1 MARAR
6 RDSSLAAVAARRLA
20 AQRIARR
27 EHRDPAALV
36 SWMGALQAQDPAAA
50 RWAVGIRLAGAP
62 VTEAA
67 VQRALDEGSIIRTHV
82 MRWTWQLVAPA
93 DLHWILPLVGPEMIR
108 RAARRFRE
116 LDLDEATV
124 RRSRAV
130 LERALR
136 DGGHRTRDELGA
148 ALEEAGI
155 PIADGR
161 LSHLLGRAE
170 LEGVICSG
178 AARGKLAT
186 FALLEARAPR
196 SGTAWPRDRALAELA
211 RRYFRSRG
219 PATLAD
225 FVWWS
230 GLRPAEA
237 RVALDS
243 VRAELAAETLEG
255 RDAWRDPQQPAGT
268 PAALADAHLVPPFDE
283 LLIAYKDR
291 GAVLDPQ
298 HATYMNAGGGM
309 LPGAVVL
316 GARVVGTWRRTLVR
330 DQVAVQVRPFARMPA
345 RDRDRIERAAGRY
358 ARFLD
363 RAATVTFT
371 A

>member
-1 MARAR
+1 MSRAPA
-6 RDSSLAAVAARRLA
+6 SVGARRLA
-20 AQRIARR
+20 AQRIAPR

-36 SWMGALQAQDPAAA
+36 AWMGAMQAQDPAAA
-50 RWAVGIRLAGAP
+50 RWAVGIRLAGAA

-67 VQRALDEGSIIRTHV
+67 IQRALDEGRIIRTHV
-82 MRWTWQLVAPA
+82 MRWTWQLVAPE
-93 DLHWILPLVGPEMIR
+93 DLHWIVALVGPEVIR

-116 LDLDEATV
+116 LELDEATF

-136 DGGHRTRDELGA
+136 DGEHRTRDELSA
-148 ALEEAGI
+148 ALEAAGI
-155 PIADGR
+155 SMADGRR

-178 AARGKLAT
+178 AARGKSAT

-196 SGTAWPRDRALAELA
+196 PATAWPRERALAELA

-219 PATLAD
+219 PATLPD
-225 FVWWS
+225 FIWWS
-230 GLRPAEA
+230 GLRPADA
-237 RVALDS
+237 RAALES
-243 VRAELAAETLEG
+243 VRSELAPETLEG
-255 RDAWRDPQQPAGT
+255 REAWTDPQPPATGR
-268 PAALADAHLVPPFDE
+268 AALADAHLVPPFDE

-298 HATYMNAGGGM
+298 HAAHMNAGGGI

-316 GARVVGTWRRTLVR
+316 GARVVGSWRRTLVR
-330 DQVAVQVRPFARMPA
+330 DQVDVQVRLFARLA
-345 RDRDRIERAAGRY
+345 AADRENIARAAARY
-358 ARFLD
+358 GRFLA
-363 RAATVTFT
+363 REAKVTF
-371 A
+371 AA

>member
-1 MARAR
+1 VTGAPR
-6 RDSSLAAVAARRLA
+6 SIAARRLA

-50 RWAVGIRLAGAP
+50 RWAVGMRLAGASP
-62 VTEAA
+62 REAA
-67 VQRALDEGSIIRTHV
+67 IQRALDEGTIIRTHV
-82 MRWTWQLVAPA
+82 MRWTWQLVAAA
-93 DLHWILPLVGPEMIR
+93 DLHWMLPLIGPEVIR

-116 LDLDEATV
+116 LALDEATF
-124 RRSRAV
+124 RRSRGV

-136 DGGHRTRDELGA
+136 DGAHRTRDELGA
-148 ALEEAGI
+148 ALAAAGI
-155 PIADGR
+155 ATEDGRR

-170 LEGVICSG
+170 LEGIICSG
-178 AARGKLAT
+178 ATRGKAAT
-186 FALLEARAPR
+186 FALLAARAPR
-196 SGTAWPRDRALAELA
+196 PAAAWPRERALAELA

-219 PATLAD
+219 PATVAD

-237 RVALDS
+237 RAALES
-243 VRAELAAETLEG
+243 VRPELARDTLDG
-255 RDAWRDPQQPAGT
+255 REAWRDPEGAVAPR
-268 PAALADAHLVPPFDE
+268 AALADAHLIPPFDE

-298 HATYMNAGGGM
+298 HATHMNAGGGM

-316 GARVVGTWRRTLVR
+316 GGRVVASWRRTLVR
-330 DQVAVQVRPFARMPA
+330 DEVAVQVRPFARIA
-345 RDRDRIERAAGRY
+345 AADRAKIQRAAGRY
-358 ARFLD
+358 ARFLG